1 MHQLDLSTAIMY
13 IITGLIIDETLLV
26 LFSLQMSEVSMVI
39 YLGNCKGHLN
49 AAVQRSAFDHRKCSH
64 CFKKPLLLLDHEHL
78 ILKIVW
84 SFQNFNIS
92 HSKEVGE
99 GKKKPF
105 QTQV

>member
-1 MHQLDLSTAIMY
+1 MRELDLSTAIMY
-13 IITGLIIDETLLV
+13 MITGLIIDETLLV

-78 ILKIVW
+78 ILKIV
-84 SFQNFNIS
+84 
-92 HSKEVGE
+92 
-99 GKKKPF
+99 
-105 QTQV
+105 